1 MKTISERHLFIKE
14 QLYKNGFVTVQD
26 LVEQLEVTGATI
38 RRDLRIMES
47 ENLLRRSH
55 GGASLVYD
63 KVIELSLND
72 RSRTN
77 TEAKARIA
85 EVACQLLNEND
96 SIAVTSG
103 STIEAFVGLL
113 KPRTTTL
120 KVVTPSIRLG
130 VLLSEKMDVDFSKYA
145 ATELRS
151 DEIVNEVLRGKV
163 HDEKAYIMGGVAG
176 HAGLFSCVEDISHF
190 IEMILNDGVY
200 KGKQFFSR
208 ATVDLLFTPQVKVPK
223 GVSMDC
229 TQRGLGWI
237 VKGDFCGAG
246 DLASPETIHH
256 TGFTGTN
263 VCIDRINKVGFSIL
277 SNRVHPSRSN
287 TLIIP
292 FRAKVGNYII
302 ANFGGRNEY

>member
-130 VLLSEKMDVDFSKYA
+130 VLLSEKMDVDLRILGGRIVHNSMA
-145 ATELRS
+145 ARDEYTIQGLRN
-151 DEIVNEVLRGKV
+151 VRCNKLF
-163 HDEKAYIMGGVAG
+163 
-176 HAGLFSCVEDISHF
+176 FSCDGFSLEDGVTSALVEEAYLTECMMNVVQQRILLADSSKIGKCGFGRICGIEDI
-190 IEMILNDGVY
+190 D
-200 KGKQFFSR
+200 
-208 ATVDLLFTPQVKVPK
+208 
-223 GVSMDC
+223 
-229 TQRGLGWI
+229 
-237 VKGDFCGAG
+237 
-246 DLASPETIHH
+246 
-256 TGFTGTN
+256 
-263 VCIDRINKVGFSIL
+263 
-277 SNRVHPSRSN
+277 
-287 TLIIP
+287 TLITDSGINP
-292 FRAKVGNYII
+292 KIKDKIEALGVEVII
-302 ANFGGRNEY
+302 A